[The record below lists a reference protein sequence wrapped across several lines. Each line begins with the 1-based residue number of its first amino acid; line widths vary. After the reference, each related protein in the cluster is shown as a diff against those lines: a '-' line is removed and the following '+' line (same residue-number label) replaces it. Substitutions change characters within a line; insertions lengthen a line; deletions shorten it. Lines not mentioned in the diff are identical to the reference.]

1 MQSKY
6 KFKRVQAIDTDTGE
20 VLGNAVMKG
29 NGSEQLVMKVV
40 KENQVKAIKRKT
52 KNISSISEYIA
63 ENEGSFVHLI
73 YKYGFPLMDK
83 LQAKCEGSK
92 ANTHMIRFIQLATF
106 VTFGGKLF
114 DHNNNRIK
122 KSSLSKIWD
131 TSSRNSVNE
140 TYKILTEC
148 GYIYETEEGYIM
160 VSEELII
167 KGAIEDFKKL
177 RKDDKDLTY
186 TRLFSKNIQSLYE
199 GTEPKARKQLAN
211 LFKVLPY
218 INFKYNIFCANPTE
232 TDENKLEYL
241 TWTDLARLCG
251 YEDDKNIT
259 KFKKDLM
266 KLKIYGFNTIGQ
278 FSTDDKY
285 YICINPKIYYSGDNI
300 EVVDF
305 LYRSFKMLE
314 GRDKIKRARIK
325 KH

>member
-1 MQSKY
+1 MQNKY
-6 KFKRVQAIDTDTGE
+6 KRVQAIDTDTGE
-20 VLGNAVMKG
+20 VLGNALIKD

-40 KENQVKAIKRKT
+40 KENQVKAIKKKT
-52 KNISSISEYIA
+52 KNNGAIIEHIA

-73 YKYGFPLMDK
+73 YKYGYPLMDS
-83 LQAKCEGSK
+83 LHSKCEGNK
-92 ANTHMIRFIQLATF
+92 ANIHIIRFIQLATF

-114 DHNNNRIK
+114 DHNGNEIK
-122 KSSLSKIWD
+122 KSSLSKIWKVENN
-131 TSSRNSVNE
+131 RKSVNE
-140 TYKILTEC
+140 TYKLLIEC

-186 TRLFSKNIQSLYE
+186 TRLFSKNIQALYE

-218 INFKYNIFCANPTE
+218 INFKYNIFCSNPTE
-232 TDENKLEYL
+232 TDENKVEYL

-251 YEDDKNIT
+251 YEDDKNIA

-300 EVVDF
+300 DEVHF
-305 LYRSFKMLE
+305 LYKSFKMLE
-314 GRDKIKRARIK
+314 GKRAKRIRIK

>member
-1 MQSKY
+1 MKNMY
-6 KFKRVQAIDTDTGE
+6 KRVQAIDTDTGE
-20 VLGNAVMKG
+20 ILGNILLKE
-29 NGSEQLVMKVV
+29 GSEQLILKVV
-40 KENQVKAIKRKT
+40 NEKQSDAIKK
-52 KNISSISEYIA
+52 KNSNNGDIIEHIQK
-63 ENEGSFVHLI
+63 NEGAFVHLI

-83 LQAKCEGSK
+83 LQTKCEGNK
-92 ANTHMIRFIQLATF
+92 VNIHIIRFIQLATYS
-106 VTFGGKLF
+106 TFGGKLF
-114 DHNNNRIK
+114 DNNRNEIR

-131 TSSRNSVNE
+131 TTSRNSINE
-140 TYKILTEC
+140 TYKLLIEC
-148 GYIYETEEGYIM
+148 GYIYETEEGDIM
-160 VSEELII
+160 ISEELII
-167 KGAIEDFKKL
+167 KGAIEDFKRLK
-177 RKDDKDLTY
+177 KDDIDLTY
-186 TRLFSKNIQSLYE
+186 TRLFTQNIQDMYL

-251 YEDDKNIT
+251 YEDDKNIA

-300 EVVDF
+300 DVVDF

-314 GRDKIKRARIK
+314 GRDKIKRTRIK